1 MSKAH
6 TLPRDTSVVVLS
18 QFVTAFSWTYV
29 YVFLPFYIQQISPYD
44 REATLL
50 WTGWI
55 LGVTGLAS
63 TIFAPVW
70 GAMAARVS
78 PKRLYEAGMVLQ
90 AGFMAL
96 MGLTTS

>member
-1 MSKAH
+1 MSDANGVS
-6 TLPRDTSVVVLS
+6 RDTRVVVLS

-29 YVFLPFYIQQISPYD
+29 YVFLPFYLQQISPYD

-63 TIFAPVW
+63 TIFAPIW
-70 GAMAARVS
+70 GGMADRVS
-78 PKRLYEAGMVLQ
+78 PKRL
-90 AGFMAL
+90 
-96 MGLTTS
+96 

>member
-1 MSKAH
+1 MSWRMSDAKVVS
-6 TLPRDTSVVVLS
+6 RDTRFVVLS

-29 YVFLPFYIQQISPYD
+29 YVFLPFYIQELSPFD

-63 TIFAPVW
+63 TIFAPIW
-70 GAMAARVS
+70 GGMAARIS
-78 PKRLYEAGMVLQ
+78 PKCLYEIGMLLQ
-90 AGFMAL
+90 AG
-96 MGLTTS
+96 SPSP